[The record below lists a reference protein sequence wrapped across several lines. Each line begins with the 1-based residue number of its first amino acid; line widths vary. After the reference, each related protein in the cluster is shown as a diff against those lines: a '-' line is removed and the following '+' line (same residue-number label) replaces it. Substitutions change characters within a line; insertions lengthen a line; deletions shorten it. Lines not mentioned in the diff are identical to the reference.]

1 MKLKHKDQTINIEI
15 KNDGNFY
22 EMIATDEKTGEKIGF
37 VNFSIKYQMYG
48 RQVWLQKIYV
58 EEKMQNSGYG
68 KTLLYAFEKFCIDQR
83 ATYIEGKYYPEN
95 ETAVHFYNHNGYVV
109 EVDGYD
115 KLITKSLNKEKVE
128 ENYKKIEVAEVATAH
143 AETEDCMEL

>member
-1 MKLKHKDQTINIEI
+1 MKLKHKDQIINIEI
-15 KNDGNFY
+15 KNDDNFY

-58 EEKMQNSGYG
+58 EDKIQNSGYG
-68 KTLLYAFEKFCIDQR
+68 KTLLYAFEKFCLDNR

-115 KLITKSLNKEKVE
+115 KLITKSLSKEKVE
-128 ENYKKIEVAEVATAH
+128 ENYKKIEMQETTTAH